1 MSTTVYRAVA
11 DPHRRMLLD
20 ALRDQGDQ
28 SLTGLCEGLQI
39 TRQAVTKHLAVLEDA
54 DLVRVRRQGRERVHT
69 LNAVPLQLMA
79 TWVTTYSTFWNDRLD
94 ALEAQLKLG
103 ATRHADHPP
112 D

>member
-1 MSTTVYRAVA
+1 MRLLYGASVSTTVYRAVA

-28 SLTGLCEGLQI
+28 SLTALCSGLQI

-54 DLVRVRRQGRERVHT
+54 DLVRVRRHGRERLHS
-69 LNAVPLQLMA
+69 LNAAPLQDMV
-79 TWVTTYSTFWNDRLD
+79 TWAATYSTFWNDRLD
-94 ALEAQLKLG
+94 ALETQLSQ
-103 ATRHADHPP
+103 P